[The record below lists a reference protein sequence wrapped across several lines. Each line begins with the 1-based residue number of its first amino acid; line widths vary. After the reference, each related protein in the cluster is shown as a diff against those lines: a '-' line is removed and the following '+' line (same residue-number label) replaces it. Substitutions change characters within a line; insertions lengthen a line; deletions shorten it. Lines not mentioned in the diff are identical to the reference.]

1 MKDGEF
7 LESLFESFCR
17 DWLRAYSE
25 VGESSL
31 ELFVQL
37 NLETSFGDLFWR
49 AHVESS
55 FGATILRGH

>member
-37 NLETSFGDLFWR
+37 KLLS
-49 AHVESS
+49 
-55 FGATILRGH
+55 